1 MLNELRARRVI
12 TGSFVA
18 KGYGEESPVASNDTE
33 EGREANRRIEFKL
46 INEGTSED
54 SDETALENGADT
66 GDTDTPSDQT
76 QEGN

>member
-1 MLNELRARRVI
+1 MNQEDQAFFR
-12 TGSFVA
+12 
-18 KGYGEESPVASNDTE
+18 
-33 EGREANRRIEFKL
+33 KL
-46 INEGTSED
+46 IQEKMDQTNENVSAIEKTSRNEGNEGTSED